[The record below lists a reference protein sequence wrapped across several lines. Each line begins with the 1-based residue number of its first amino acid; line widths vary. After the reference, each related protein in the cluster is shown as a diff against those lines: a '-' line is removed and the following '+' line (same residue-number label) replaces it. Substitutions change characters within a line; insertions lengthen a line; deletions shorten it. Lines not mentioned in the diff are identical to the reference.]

1 MNYAF
6 LYKILGLFCSL
17 GISFLIYFFF
27 EPVFKQWG
35 LVDKPDGIR
44 KLHSSPIPFLGGYM
58 VFFGSLV
65 TFLIFWD
72 WSGVESIRS
81 MGVCLL
87 LFLVLGTLDDYL
99 DVSARPKLGLQFLIS
114 TVHVFYFTQGTVDFM
129 GLFGM
134 GELDPMWSKI
144 FLSLM
149 FVFLINAFNLI
160 DGVNT
165 LFGLFALLAFLF
177 FAFFFEMIG
186 DGDRYLMAMVV
197 AGALLGFLWYNKT
210 PAKVFMGDAGSLML
224 GFILSDFVSQFLFH
238 HHKVEEARLTF
249 MKDYTPVIALALFAL
264 PIFDMLRVI
273 YLRLRSGKLP
283 MSPGRDHMHHFL
295 LDRGFTHIMT
305 SLTLNGKSLIIF
317 MLCLTMARI
326 GWNINVIFGALLVTA
341 WLLFP
346 GSGRSWIARVFK
358 AQTPSK
364 S

>member
-1 MNYAF
+1 MLTGIAF
-6 LYKILGLFCSL
+6 GLAGVLSL
-17 GISFLIYFFF
+17 MVFRWV
-27 EPVFKQWG
+27 EPWAQKAG
-35 LVDKPDGIR
+35 LMDMPNDER
-44 KLHSSPIPFLGGYM
+44 KLHQKPIPLIGGAMIFAAAIPAFL
-58 VFFGSLV
+58 VA
-65 TFLIFWD
+65 WD
-72 WSGVESIRS
+72 GTGWNGFSS

-186 DGDRYLMAMVV
+186 DGDRYLMAIVV

-224 GFILSDFVSQFLFH
+224 GFILSDFGSQFLFH

-305 SLTLNGKSLIIF
+305 SLTLNCKSLIIL
-317 MLCLTMARI
+317 MLCLVMARM
-326 GWNINVIFGALLVTA
+326 GWNINVIFGVLLLTA

>member
-1 MNYAF
+1 MSFFSNLF
-6 LYKILGLFCSL
+6 LFVCSSGL
-17 GISFLIYFFF
+17 SFFTFRLF
-27 EPVFKQWG
+27 EPFFRRYDI
-35 LVDKPDGIR
+35 VDKPDDVR
-44 KLHSSPIPFLGGYM
+44 KSHSSPIPLLGGFM
-58 VFFGSLV
+58 VFVGALAS
-65 TFLIFWD
+65 FLIFWD

-165 LFGLFALLAFLF
+165 LFGLFALLAFVF

-295 LDRGFTHIMT
+295 LDRGFTHVMT
-305 SLTLNGKSLIIF
+305 SLTLNGKSLIIL
-317 MLCLTMARI
+317 MLCLVMARM
-326 GWNINVIFGALLVTA
+326 GWNINVIFGVLLLTA